1 MQPIQF
7 RFSYTEEEYLKA
19 ARLLTLGQKAILARL
34 VVFLAL
40 LTGAFVLLLI
50 VVDFQFSLWW
60 ALLAGVL
67 FSATLGYLL
76 LFDAPRKYFRGDPK
90 LRDEFVLTFSDE
102 GVQVKTAQIDSKLAW
117 TLYKRVVENKSL
129 YVLVYGDGRM
139 MTVVP
144 KRAFRDADEE
154 LQFRGLLRRHV
165 DHSLT
170 ALGGNFKEPVPEYV
184 PTKFEPPDW
193 R

>member
-19 ARLLTLGQKAILARL
+19 ARLLTLGQKAIMARL

-60 ALLAGVL
+60 ALLAGLL

-102 GVQVKTAQIDSKLAW
+102 GVQVQTTQIDSKLAW

>member
-19 ARLLTLGQKAILARL
+19 ARLLTLGQKAIMARL

-60 ALLAGVL
+60 ALLAGLL

-102 GVQVKTAQIDSKLAW
+102 GVQVQTTQIDSKLAW

-170 ALGGNFKEPVPEYV
+170 ALGGNFKEPVLEYV